1 MGVRCGGE
9 CISQNIVSVT
19 YFPAKV
25 IIQTQRESCTSEVF
39 CETRARS
46 GICLIWQ
53 IVAHTFDIFPLCLV
67 LSIGSVFYMKR
78 FPEVLNPCDC

>member
-25 IIQTQRESCTSEVF
+25 IIQTQSHAPVKY
-39 CETRARS
+39 
-46 GICLIWQ
+46 
-53 IVAHTFDIFPLCLV
+53 
-67 LSIGSVFYMKR
+67 SVK
-78 FPEVLNPCDC
+78 PEPGQEFV